1 MKTITWDLEDA
12 PIKFPKEVRHIF
24 DKAFIY
30 NRKNFTLWIDK
41 ISKKNQNDIDWWSTL
56 PSLRDPYTN
65 NLLNYISVIDTISK
79 IKFKNLKI
87 ITRSYE
93 MKRILERNFK
103 NKKLNIKATNKKE
116 KLNVISNF
124 LKSIVF
130 QIIIYFYINIFFK
143 KKKIE
148 KSQKITLVDT
158 FITLNRKQNLGYY
171 PKDIKNFIG
180 KSNLKILIVPTFVPT
195 LNIFKL
201 FKIINNLPEKKDN
214 YLFKEHY
221 IQISDLFFSFF
232 HIFRRNKFLKEKFNY
247 KKIDLSELIYKEIKN
262 YGDFNSIIIGILNY
276 KFFKRLYENDINI
289 FKSINW
295 FENQIVD
302 KGWNLGFR
310 YFFQKFEHNS
320 FGYQDFNK
328 HFNLINHSPSE
339 NENKSRVTPNNV
351 IVISKSF
358 IKVTKEFYRKQK
370 ITVGE
375 SWRFKKILNL
385 KIKTLNKRNK
395 ILFILCGVKQ
405 IDEQLLKMA
414 IEICLKNTK
423 IKIYIKDHPILDLK
437 KITSLPVLPKNL
449 IVLYGDLQKILNQ
462 CFVSITSGPSSAI
475 LESACMNTLLI
486 LPEIEPG
493 VKENIKILNL
503 NRNNVF
509 IVKSASE
516 ILKKVIFIKK
526 NLKKFKFKK
535 IDFLNSKSKKLIQI
549 ISN

>member
-1 MKTITWDLEDA
+1 M
-12 PIKFPKEVRHIF
+12 
-24 DKAFIY
+24 
-30 NRKNFTLWIDK
+30 
-41 ISKKNQNDIDWWSTL
+41 
-56 PSLRDPYTN
+56 
-65 NLLNYISVIDTISK
+65 
-79 IKFKNLKI
+79 
-87 ITRSYE
+87 
-93 MKRILERNFK
+93 
-103 NKKLNIKATNKKE
+103 
-116 KLNVISNF
+116 
-124 LKSIVF
+124 
-130 QIIIYFYINIFFK
+130 
-143 KKKIE
+143 
-148 KSQKITLVDT
+148 
-158 FITLNRKQNLGYY
+158 
-171 PKDIKNFIG
+171 
-180 KSNLKILIVPTFVPT
+180 
-195 LNIFKL
+195 NIFKL

-276 KFFKRLYENDINI
+276 NFFKRLYENDINI

-437 KITSLPVLPKNL
+437 KISSLPVLPKNL